1 VVYTLI
7 LLAVQAIA
15 NLYLPA
21 LNADL
26 INKGVA
32 TGNTSY
38 IWHIGL
44 WMLLSALLV
53 MFASLIIAY
62 LSARISMGF
71 GRDVRHDVFTAVE
84 RFSARELNQFG
95 APSLI
100 TRNTNDVQQVQMVLF
115 TGLTMMVSAP
125 ITGVGALIMAV
136 KTNVQMSWILVVVI
150 PITSLVIWLLLRR
163 IVPLFRLMQV
173 RIDRINLVLREQI
186 SGIRV
191 IRAFVRTGLEES
203 RFNDA
208 NTDLMDNTL
217 KVTRTFSVMF
227 PLLGLILNL
236 SSVAV
241 IWIGASLV
249 GDGSMSIGNLTAF
262 LAYLMQILSSVMM
275 AVMMSLMIPRAA
287 TSAERI
293 QEVLQTNTSVVES
306 PAPVVTEYSTGL
318 IEFRDVEFRYPG
330 AQHPILENISFTS
343 EPGKITAIVGSTG
356 SGKTTL
362 LNLITRFIDISGGSI
377 LVDGVDVRDQSLE
390 SLWHKIGLVPQRAF
404 LFGTTLA
411 ENLRYGN
418 ADATEEQLWD
428 SLEIAQA
435 KDFVSELPAKLETVI
450 SQGGTNLSGGQRQR
464 ISIAR
469 ALVKKSSIYLLD
481 DSFSA
486 LDYSTD
492 AKLRMALEPELV
504 NSAVIIVGQRVS
516 SIMHADQILVL
527 DEGHIVGVGTHAELM
542 ESCKTYKEIVLS
554 QLSPQEAS

>member
-1 VVYTLI
+1 MVITLI
-7 LLAVQAIA
+7 LLAIQAIA

-26 INKGVA
+26 INKGIA
-32 TGNTSY
+32 TGDISY

-53 MFASLIIAY
+53 MVASLIVAY
-62 LSARISMGF
+62 LSAQISMGF
-71 GRDVRHDVFTAVE
+71 GRDVRHEVFTAVE

-115 TGLTMMVSAP
+115 AGLTMMISAP

-150 PITSLVIWLLLRR
+150 PITSLIIWLLLRR

-191 IRAFVRTGLEES
+191 IRAFVRTEREES

-208 NTDLMDNTL
+208 NTDLLDNTL

-241 IWIGASLV
+241 IWIGAHLIGS
-249 GDGSMSIGNLTAF
+249 GSMSIGNLTAF

-293 QEVLQTNTSVVES
+293 QEVLRTKTSVVDNPE
-306 PAPVVTEYSTGL
+306 PVTTQDSTGL

-330 AQHPILENISFTS
+330 AQDPVLENISFTAQ
-343 EPGKITAIVGSTG
+343 PGKITAIVGSTG

-362 LNLITRFIDISGGSI
+362 LNLITRLIDVSSGSI
-377 LVDGVDVRDQSLE
+377 LIDGVDVREQSLE
-390 SLWHKIGLVPQRAF
+390 KLWQKIGLVPQRAF
-404 LFGTTLA
+404 LFGTTIA
-411 ENLRYGN
+411 ENLRYGDG
-418 ADATEEQLWD
+418 DATDEQLWHA
-428 SLEIAQA
+428 LEVAQA
-435 KDFVSELPAKLETVI
+435 KDFVAELPDQLKTLI

-469 ALVKKSSIYLLD
+469 ALAKKASIYLLD

-492 AKLRMALEPELV
+492 AKLRVALEPELT
-504 NSAVIIVGQRVS
+504 NSTVIIVGQRIS

-527 DEGHIVGVGTHAELM
+527 DESHIVGIGTHTELM
-542 ESCKTYKEIVLS
+542 ESCQTYREIVLS